1 MNIVRSTFLLA
12 ACLLLPAPF
21 ASAQAGRDSSL
32 WSFTAS
38 SQHHNAIVSVSL
50 DDGNGTGTIIAVNRE
65 KPVSDGYEGYCLTAY
80 HVVQSDDDR
89 RAIKVRYR
97 NGRSSSRCKVVQTD
111 ADLDIAILWVW
122 VPPEVE
128 PVSLANESV
137 QPGDALELAGL
148 GGASDPELHLRTFSA
163 SASAPTDSQTIY
175 ADVSLLPG
183 DSGGPVFNAR
193 HEVVGVISGGWFWW
207 NGGVVTDGGM
217 PITATWPARA
227 ANLEKIRELY
237 QAAKPPEA
245 EQGETLILS
254 EG

>member
-1 MNIVRSTFLLA
+1 MNIARYTIVLA
-12 ACLLLPAPF
+12 IVSVLPAPS

-38 SQHHNAIVSVSL
+38 SQHHKAIVSVSL

-97 NGRSSSRCKVVQTD
+97 NGRSSSRCKIVQTD

-128 PVSLANESV
+128 PVSLADASA
-137 QPGDALELAGL
+137 QHGDSLELAGL

-163 SASAPTDSQTIY
+163 SASAPTDGQTIY

-183 DSGGPVFNAR
+183 DSGGPVFNLQ

-207 NGGVVTDGGM
+207 NGGVVTDGGT

-227 ANLEKIRELY
+227 ANLERIRELY
-237 QAAKPPEA
+237 QAALPSE
-245 EQGETLILS
+245 EDEGETLILS